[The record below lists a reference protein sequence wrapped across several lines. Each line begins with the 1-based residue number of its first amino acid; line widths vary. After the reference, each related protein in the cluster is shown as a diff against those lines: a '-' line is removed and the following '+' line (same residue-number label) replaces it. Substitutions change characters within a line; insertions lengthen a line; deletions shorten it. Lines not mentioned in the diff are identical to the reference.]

1 MILAIVFT
9 EAGLNAKI
17 DSSTGDTKAKTN
29 AIKVNS
35 GHISPASRK
44 PPSTAGYTSIPT
56 FRGSSST
63 TAPGDIKGGACP
75 AAISGMDSPLA
86 LVASEVALF
95 KTECE
100 RQRNAPAL

>member
-29 AIKVNS
+29 AIKLNS
-35 GHISPASRK
+35 GHISPASRT
-44 PPSTAGYTSIPT
+44 PSFMAGYTSIPT
-56 FRGSSST
+56 YRGGSST
-63 TAPGDIKGGACP
+63 TAPGNIKVGACL
-75 AAISGMDSPLA
+75 AAISGMGSPLT

-95 KTECE
+95 NTECE
-100 RQRNAPAL
+100 RQGNTPAI